1 MLSRLAAFAGCA
13 CAAPRRGDDR
23 DAGTQRAR
31 AGPIYSVQGHRT
43 CQFFPASCA
52 ALDATYYAGGHT
64 TINGEKD
71 QRLENV
77 RVGVTAALSLSRTT
91 R

>member
-1 MLSRLAAFAGCA
+1 MPGRSVHAQAPSIPSKAIGPFSSSRRP
-13 CAAPRRGDDR
+13 AP
-23 DAGTQRAR
+23 
-31 AGPIYSVQGHRT
+31 H
-43 CQFFPASCA
+43 F
-52 ALDATYYAGGHT
+52 DATYYAGGHT